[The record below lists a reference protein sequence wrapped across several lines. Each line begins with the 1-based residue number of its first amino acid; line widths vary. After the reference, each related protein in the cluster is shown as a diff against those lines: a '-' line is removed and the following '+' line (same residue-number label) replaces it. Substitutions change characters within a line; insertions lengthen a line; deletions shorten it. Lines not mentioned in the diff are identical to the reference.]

1 MRPGADGTGWDALQ
15 EIRVES
21 GYAYGTIGADI
32 HVFGNGTP
40 VYRLFEHQPVT
51 ALDTEWLRAQPS
63 RMLDSRSA
71 VVDFAGRDEEL
82 RALVA
87 WRDTGQR
94 LAVRW
99 LHGEGGQGKTRL
111 ALQLASDASAR
122 GWKVVDAVHG
132 TDTHPPAELKQDLR
146 LDGHAGV
153 LVLVDYADRWPV
165 SHLSWL
171 FHNRLLQKDVPARIL
186 LLARSVDQWP
196 AVRGR
201 LNRLRVNADP
211 SDQYLAPI
219 PEAGEQR
226 EHLFSAAR
234 DSFAR
239 HYRQITRPERISP
252 PDTLNDTEFG
262 LTLAVLMAA
271 LVAVDAAAHDRRA
284 PAGMTGLTAYLLD
297 REHENWEQLYETSGA
312 GSGYRTP
319 PAVMA
324 RMVFLASLIGLSH
337 RSYAE
342 PLIGV
347 VSDEIPPEVLLAD
360 HSVCYP
366 STELFPEGVLQPL
379 LPDRLAEDFLALT
392 LPGSPV
398 TAYPTDRLS
407 GAVCRTFLEPLSD
420 ALPRNWIMR
429 AVTFLAAAA
438 ARWPHVGAGY
448 LYPMLRAHPEVAAH
462 AGSTALLQLASVEDV
477 DLDMLTMVDDTI
489 EDLSGELARFDLA
502 TGAVATCDR
511 VTPRR
516 LEATSAPDERMR
528 LLNRLGL
535 RMLHAGRPSDAIRP
549 LEDAVD
555 LGRRSMAEADP
566 SVLPLQIKALIRLS
580 RALMDTG
587 QLRFEAFALSAEA
600 AQVSR
605 ALVDAG
611 SDSQLLILAECLSTA
626 SDNADALG
634 RGETALEFID
644 EAVSIYQFL
653 RETSHDSVL
662 PQLASALNALGRRLR
677 SLGRI
682 QESARPTFDAM
693 EIRGEL
699 AKSDFPTHFADNV
712 RSMIDFGICT
722 AEMGLSD
729 QALNSF
735 NMATGFLRK
744 LIEVR
749 PGLLPDLADGLEWTG
764 RQLAEAGRTDEALVV
779 TEEAVAIRRKEWD
792 TDSTNAEALANS
804 LHMLA
809 LRLDECGRTDEAADA
824 AGHAFSIRWALANVV
839 PEMYSF
845 GAIALDLGLRGRLLR
860 RLGRLDEAETELM
873 NARAALRDLP
883 DQQLTPRLPERLAGI
898 LDELAGVLHELGKPH
913 EARDIAAEAAT
924 MRRRTPPPPSQR
936 RRRVYSPSREFQR
949 PDEAETGELATRLT
963 LKTAIL
969 VHRPLA
975 EKEPDR
981 YLPALAVALHNL
993 GRHQLR
999 NDERPDDAITSLRE
1013 SCGVFRELS
1022 QNNIFHV
1029 PQLALILNNLGSALY
1044 QIDRHEEALAPS
1056 LECVELYRRLEKG
1069 NPSEFRPDLGAALS
1083 NLGRRLEKLSRRGE
1097 ALAAFEEALEVFRR
1111 LAADDPDRH
1120 LSPLADTLTRVS
1132 DLLSAAGRLED
1143 AISPQEEAVGILRQL
1158 ARDEPTHVPGLAA
1171 GLNNLGVRF
1180 SEALRPADAIAP
1192 TQESLEI
1199 HRRLVQENPR
1209 EYMPLLAA
1217 SLLNMGIRQSAV
1229 DRPDAAVEMLGEAV
1243 GRYRQLVV
1251 VDGPAAHGSQL
1262 AVSLGTLGRQLA
1274 ALGRYEEMLAVSQEG
1289 LDLLR
1294 PFAESD
1300 PETHLP
1306 EFTRW
1311 QLLYAEMRLHAR
1323 LDLVPLE
1330 KSSPQVS
1337 WMRSARWDHVLR
1349 DRVLAVQG

>member
-1 MRPGADGTGWDALQ
+1 MRPGADDAGWDALQ

-32 HVFGNGTP
+32 HVFGDGTP

-51 ALDTEWLRAQPS
+51 ALDSEWLRAQPS

-71 VVDFAGRDEEL
+71 VVDFTGRDEEL
-82 RALVA
+82 RALTT

-111 ALQLASDASAR
+111 ALQLASDSDAR

-171 FHNRLLQKDVPARIL
+171 FHNRLLQKDVPARVL

-201 LNRLRVNADP
+201 LNRLRLNADP

-226 EHLFSAAR
+226 ERLFGVAR

-239 HYRQITRPERISP
+239 HYRQITRPEGISP
-252 PDTLNDTEFG
+252 PDALNDAEFG

-271 LVAVDAAAHDRRA
+271 LVAVDTAAHGRRA

-324 RMVFLASLIGLSH
+324 RMVFLAGLIGLSH

-342 PLIGV
+342 QLIGV
-347 VSDEIPPEVLLAD
+347 VIDEIPPEVLLAD

-366 STELFPEGVLQPL
+366 PTELFPEGVLQPL

-398 TAYPTDRLS
+398 TAYPTDRLA
-407 GAVCRTFLEPLSD
+407 GAVCATFLQPLSD
-420 ALPRNWIMR
+420 AFPRNWITR

-438 ARWPHVGAGY
+438 ARWPHVGTGY
-448 LYPMLRAHPEVAAH
+448 LYPMLGAHPEVATH
-462 AGSTALLQLASVEDV
+462 AGSTALLRLASMEDV

-502 TGAVATCDR
+502 AGAVATCER

-516 LEATSAPDERMR
+516 LEATTAPDERMR

-535 RMLHAGRPSDAIRP
+535 RMLHAGRPFDAIQP
-549 LEDAVD
+549 LGDAVD
-555 LGRRSMAEADP
+555 LGRQSMAEADP
-566 SVLPLQIKALIRLS
+566 SVLPLQAKALIRLS
-580 RALMDTG
+580 RALTDTG
-587 QLRFEAFALSAEA
+587 SLRFKAYALSAEA
-600 AQVSR
+600 AQVAR
-605 ALVDAG
+605 ALVDDG
-611 SDSQLLILAECLSTA
+611 SDSELLLLAECLSTA
-626 SDNADALG
+626 SDNAHALG
-634 RGETALEFID
+634 QGETALEFID
-644 EAVSIYQFL
+644 EAVSIYLFL

-677 SLGRI
+677 SLGRV

-693 EIRGEL
+693 EMRREL
-699 AKSDFPTHFADNV
+699 IKADFPTHFADNV
-712 RSMIDFGICT
+712 RSIIDFGICT

-735 NMATGFLRK
+735 ITATGFLRK
-744 LIEVR
+744 LVEVQ

-764 RQLAEAGRTDEALVV
+764 RQLALTGRTDEALVV

-792 TDSTNAEALANS
+792 ADSTNAEALANS
-804 LHMLA
+804 LHLLA

-824 AGHAFSIRWALANVV
+824 AGQAFSFRWALANAV
-839 PEMYSF
+839 PELDSF
-845 GAIALDLGLRGRLLR
+845 GAIALDLGLRGHLLR
-860 RLGRLDEAETELM
+860 RLGRLDEAESDLM
-873 NARAALRDLP
+873 NARTAIRDLA
-883 DQQLTPRLPERLAGI
+883 DQQLTPQLPERLAGI
-898 LDELAGVLHELGKPH
+898 LDELTGVLHALGKSH

-924 MRRRTPPPPSQR
+924 MRRRTPPPPSPR
-936 RRRVYSPSREFQR
+936 RRRVYSPSRELQR
-949 PDEAETGELATRLT
+949 PDGAQTVELAIRRT
-963 LKTAIL
+963 LETAIL

-981 YLPALAVALHNL
+981 YLPPLAVALHNL

-999 NDERPDDAITSLRE
+999 NSGRPDDAITSLRE
-1013 SCGVFRELS
+1013 SCAVFRELS
-1022 QNNIFHV
+1022 RNNVFFV
-1029 PQLALILNNLGSALY
+1029 PQLALTLNNLGSALY
-1044 QIDRHEEALAPS
+1044 Q
-1056 LECVELYRRLEKG
+1056 
-1069 NPSEFRPDLGAALS
+1069 
-1083 NLGRRLEKLSRRGE
+1083 LGRRQDALVPFEEAAGYYK
-1097 ALAAFEEALEVFRR
+1097 ALAATDASYGELLVSALNK
-1111 LAADDPDRH
+1111 
-1120 LSPLADTLTRVS
+1120 
-1132 DLLSAAGRLED
+1132 
-1143 AISPQEEAVGILRQL
+1143 VG
-1158 ARDEPTHVPGLAA
+1158 
-1171 GLNNLGVRF
+1171 
-1180 SEALRPADAIAP
+1180 
-1192 TQESLEI
+1192 
-1199 HRRLVQENPR
+1199 LVLHE
-1209 EYMPLLAA
+1209 
-1217 SLLNMGIRQSAV
+1217 
-1229 DRPDAAVEMLGEAV
+1229 
-1243 GRYRQLVV
+1243 
-1251 VDGPAAHGSQL
+1251 
-1262 AVSLGTLGRQLA
+1262 LGRPEKA
-1274 ALGRYEEMLAVSQEG
+1274 REI
-1289 LDLLR
+1289 LLR
-1294 PFAESD
+1294 AV
-1300 PETHLP
+1300 T
-1306 EFTRW
+1306 
-1311 QLLYAEMRLHAR
+1311 
-1323 LDLVPLE
+1323 
-1330 KSSPQVS
+1330 
-1337 WMRSARWDHVLR
+1337 LR
-1349 DRVLAVQG
+1349 DSLPPHSS